1 MNQKKDFSQFTLMQ
15 DGTGTDQT
23 WIVGYAFLDG
33 ANREIRIPFP
43 KDSTFGDAAL
53 IDAVTN
59 ALAAAGVSTSQAN
72 IAIVQAGISTAQA
85 TMSVAARVGAETA
98 QTGAVA
104 AAESV
109 GSFST
114 LALANAKLTAGGIPL
129 DKGVFI
135 AGESANNGFWINKAG
150 TLVRDSVNTVVAI
163 GEQINPTQLVSFG
176 RTTALPSVTGAAPA
190 FTYVRAQ
197 PAPKSGVLRK
207 VSIQAAAAGSITV
220 KVRKLI
226 NGVLKQLAPDVVVT
240 VPASGLQVL
249 DLPTPIA
256 IQAGDFAGVY
266 GPGVMQYQGGAP
278 GYIDFGFYEAAG
290 NVGDLPAGAIGGGNE
305 FAFGVFVDPMSYAD
319 AILRV
324 GEHEALIRPT
334 VTQITGRSTAL
345 ASVTGGLP
353 SKVYVLMS
361 AAAVGGVIGKLMI
374 HAAAA
379 GTAYLKA
386 YDWDGYSFT
395 QAGADLAVTI
405 PASGFQTISNLSLP
419 LRKGQFVGVFAPGI
433 LGYLGGGGAPFSY
446 LENGA
451 TGNAGNFAPTIMT
464 PSNGNDIGL
473 GVEIRAMTMDEIRAS
488 AADITLAKNQAAA
501 AKQKVIPSG
510 YTAIGRS
517 TALPTVDGTLPAKIY
532 VRMVPMPSN
541 GVIDRLLIDA
551 AGAGTVFLKVYD
563 FIDGVRFARF
573 GSDISVTVP
582 GAGFQEIR
590 FATAVPVKAGQ
601 YIGMYGLGVQRFRGG
616 GASASGFLESTAG
629 NLGDFTPTSTTPSF
643 GNDIGFAVGFRGMS
657 HDEAVAGLLP
667 LLNQSATSTA
677 VAPPQIGETI
687 SEASVVIS
695 GTTAT
700 VLAKVLRNGLA
711 AATYTG
717 APTITLAAAGK
728 VRYDILAL
736 DMVAGTFSIVQGTAR
751 SATTPIDPTVYSP
764 EATLTLQQ
772 APIAKLR
779 VTSSAATAILQHD
792 LVDGT
797 LRSLATEMQQRRTR
811 SQGRLRR
818 FRGGM
823 GAAKPLRIIAV
834 GDSVSALQ
842 YAATDSSLYTAPNGP
857 IRDRA
862 SDNTNPA
869 AAYLP
874 VNYGSDYLATIPLYT
889 SLQLGRANDGAGA
902 VHTRIG
908 WNWELVAALEARG
921 YVLGTDLRYDNFAV
935 GGQQT
940 SGLVS
945 GSTPSAWMNAVTAL
959 VTSSVSAG
967 DRVLVVLSFGLNELG
982 NVDTATRMQTI
993 IGLLKAVGAD
1003 VIVMGLARPL
1013 DSFSAPTNQQYTN
1026 RALAR
1031 AAEVAGAAFAPIYD
1045 LVDGERLRSMGIFA
1059 EDLAEANHLHHPGVT
1074 ELAFYGREL
1083 ARHAA

>member
-1 MNQKKDFSQFTLMQ
+1 MTPTTDPVPSSLPQNLLFNAEKTDEMLNSNALTFTDRL
-15 DGTGTDQT
+15 GVVRLTAKG
-23 WIVGYAFLDG
+23 I
-33 ANREIRIPFP
+33 
-43 KDSTFGDAAL
+43 AAG
-53 IDAVTN
+53 
-59 ALAAAGVSTSQAN
+59 LAAAAVETATYQNLVGSQA
-72 IAIVQAGISTAQA
+72 
-85 TMSVAARVGAETA
+85 ARGGAETA
-98 QTGAVA
+98 QAGAVA
-104 AAESV
+104 AQSGAIGAAESV
-109 GSFST
+109 GTFTT
-114 LALANAKLTAGGIPL
+114 LALANAALASIPA
-129 DKGVFI
+129 DRGVFVT
-135 AGESANNGFWINKAG
+135 ADGANSGFYAKRSG
-150 TLVRDSVNTVVAI
+150 VLVRESVNTVVAI
-163 GEQINPTQLVSFG
+163 GEQINPTQFVSFG

-207 VSIQAAAAGSITV
+207 VCIQAAAGGSITV

-488 AADITLAKNQAAA
+488 AADITLAKSQAAA

-517 TALPTVDGTLPAKIY
+517 TALPVVTGALPAKVY
-532 VRMVPMPSN
+532 VRMVPMPGN

-551 AGAGTVFLKVYD
+551 AAAGTVFLKVYD
-563 FIDGVRFARF
+563 FDGARF
-573 GSDISVTVP
+573 TRVGADIPVTVAA
-582 GAGFQEIR
+582 AGFQTIL
-590 FATAVPVKAGQ
+590 FGTPVPVKAGQ
-601 YIGMYGLGVQRFRGG
+601 YIGMYGQGVQRFQGSTT
-616 GASASGFLESTAG
+616 SATGFLESTAG
-629 NLGDFTPTSTTPSF
+629 NLGDFTPTYTTPSVA
-643 GNDIGFAVGFRGMS
+643 NDIGFAVGFRGMS
-657 HDEAVAGLLP
+657 HDEAVASLLP
-667 LLNQSATSTA
+667 LLNQATVSAA

-728 VRYDILAL
+728 VRYDILVL

-764 EATLTLQQ
+764 EAALTLQQ

-797 LRSLATEMQQRRTR
+797 LRSLATEMQQRRAR

-823 GAAKPLRIIAV
+823 SAAKPLRVIAV

-842 YAATDSSLYTAPNGP
+842 YASTGANPSLYTAPNGP
-857 IRDRA
+857 VRDRA
-862 SDNTNPA
+862 ADNTNPSD
-869 AAYLP
+869 AYLP

-889 SLQLGRANDGAGA
+889 AVQLGRTNDGAGA

-945 GSTPSAWMNAVTAL
+945 GSTPSAWMNAITAL

-993 IGLLKAVGAD
+993 IGLLKAAGAD

-1013 DSFSAPTNQQYTN
+1013 DLFSAATNQQYTN

-1031 AAEVAGAAFAPIYD
+1031 AAEVSGAAFAPIYD
-1045 LVDGERLRSMGIFA
+1045 LVDGERLRAMGIFA

-1083 ARHAA
+1083 ARHVA